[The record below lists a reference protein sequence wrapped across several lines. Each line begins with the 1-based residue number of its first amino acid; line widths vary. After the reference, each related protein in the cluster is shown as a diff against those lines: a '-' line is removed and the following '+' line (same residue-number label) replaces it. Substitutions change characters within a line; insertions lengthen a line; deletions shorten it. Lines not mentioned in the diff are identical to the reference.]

1 MNVHI
6 EDIEKDQYEREH
18 LWSASSGLVRQW
30 DRTSF
35 ELIGFGRE
43 EEEKGQRGTVGPCYL
58 ICLTLVSK

>member
-6 EDIEKDQYEREH
+6 EAIEKDQYEREH
-18 LWSASSGLVRQW
+18 LESASSGLVRQW

-43 EEEKGQRGTVGPCYL
+43 EEEKGNEEP
-58 ICLTLVSK
+58 